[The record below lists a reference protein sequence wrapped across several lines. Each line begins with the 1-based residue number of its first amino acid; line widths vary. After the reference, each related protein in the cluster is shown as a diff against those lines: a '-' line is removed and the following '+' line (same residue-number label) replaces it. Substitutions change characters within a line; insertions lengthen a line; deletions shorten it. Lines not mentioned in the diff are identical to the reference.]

1 MLFEDEENELEE
13 INRDI
18 EKKITFEINI
28 INNINNAEKNFKKED
43 FKVIADTTYYFKQN
57 IERVWNI
64 IKNFEMILV
73 LNDSNHYPCIIKRG
87 SNTFTK
93 GNIFEGKLFGLF
105 EFHAKVLKEK
115 TFPERKK
122 IERILFLEN
131 GEVLKLKII
140 LYKVTKED
148 SCVLNWISK
157 YAPKYGD
164 KAIFKIKEKFN
175 GKQLFKRIENI
186 LEKHP
191 IDLYQYESGI
201 IQGKMEEI
209 WNILTDN
216 KKLAAIVPNNKCFVP
231 ININNIK
238 VGEIVNVCIN
248 MKGIDGSIKLKLD
261 LKEQKKEWNK
271 WLFGTSIIGGKPFKV
286 VKQSAFVQL
295 TKINKVETQLS
306 VFTKIHDPIS
316 NEIFKKLSHNI
327 KYVIYSLKNH
337 FDNFY
342 SSKCVKNKNL

>member
-122 IERILFLEN
+122 I
-131 GEVLKLKII
+131 
-140 LYKVTKED
+140 
-148 SCVLNWISK
+148 
-157 YAPKYGD
+157 
-164 KAIFKIKEKFN
+164 
-175 GKQLFKRIENI
+175 
-186 LEKHP
+186 
-191 IDLYQYESGI
+191 
-201 IQGKMEEI
+201 
-209 WNILTDN
+209 LTR
-216 KKLAAIVPNNKCFVP
+216 PNCQNLHNP
-231 ININNIK
+231 
-238 VGEIVNVCIN
+238 
-248 MKGIDGSIKLKLD
+248 
-261 LKEQKKEWNK
+261 
-271 WLFGTSIIGGKPFKV
+271 PF
-286 VKQSAFVQL
+286 
-295 TKINKVETQLS
+295 I
-306 VFTKIHDPIS
+306 
-316 NEIFKKLSHNI
+316 
-327 KYVIYSLKNH
+327 
-337 FDNFY
+337 
-342 SSKCVKNKNL
+342 C